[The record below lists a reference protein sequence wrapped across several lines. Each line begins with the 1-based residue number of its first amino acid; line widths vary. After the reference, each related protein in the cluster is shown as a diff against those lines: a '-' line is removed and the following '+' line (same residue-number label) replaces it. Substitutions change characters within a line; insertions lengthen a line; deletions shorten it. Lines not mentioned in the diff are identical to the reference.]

1 MNSNFK
7 KKLPVAPLKIL
18 SLESFMPMAE
28 KIDQLIVSMRHEE
41 ASETK
46 DPLMLRGYNADSFLV
61 QAKCPRFSS
70 GEAKGLIQESI
81 HGTDLYILA
90 DITNYSQTYHL
101 YKCENQMSPDDH
113 FQDLI
118 RMIDA
123 CNGKAHR
130 INVILP
136 FLYESRQDK
145 RTNLESLDCAT
156 ALQELVHMGVKNI
169 ITFDA
174 HDPRVQNAIPI
185 EGFDNFYTSFQFIQ
199 ALLGVEKNLNLS
211 AGGLMIISPDE
222 GGMSRAV
229 FYANILGLDMGM
241 FYKRRD
247 YTTIQDGKNPIV
259 AHEFLGGDVE
269 GRDVFIIDDMIS
281 SGESVIDVAQE
292 LKLRKANKVFVAA
305 SFGLFTHGLSKFD
318 EAYENGII
326 DRVFTT
332 NLIYCPKELLSKP
345 YYTNVDVS
353 KYLALII
360 HTINHDNSVDA
371 IVNATYRIKD
381 IVKQYKEDRELRNA
395 NNQVLE

>member
-1 MNSNFK
+1 MIASNHK
-7 KKLPVAPLKIL
+7 QKLPVAPLKIL
-18 SLESFMPMAE
+18 SLKSFMPMAE
-28 KIDQLIVSMRHEE
+28 KVDQLIVNIRQN
-41 ASETK
+41 ETRE
-46 DPLMLRGYNADSFLV
+46 PFISPMLVGYDADSFLV
-61 QAKCPRFSS
+61 NADCPRFSS
-70 GEAKGLIQESI
+70 GEAKGIIYESI

-90 DITNYSQTYHL
+90 DITNHHL
-101 YKCENQMSPDDH
+101 SYDFYDYQNQMSPDDH

-145 RTNLESLDCAT
+145 RANLESLDCAT

-174 HDPRVQNAIPI
+174 HDPRVQNAVPI

-199 ALLGVEKNLNLS
+199 ALLSVEKDLDLTP
-211 AGGLMIISPDE
+211 GGLMIISPDE
-222 GGMSRAV
+222 GGMSRSV

-247 YTTIQDGKNPIV
+247 YATIRDGKNPIV
-259 AHEFLGGDVE
+259 AHEFLGGDVTN
-269 GRDVFIIDDMIS
+269 RDVFIIDDMIS
-281 SGESVIDVAQE
+281 SGDSILEVAYE
-292 LKLRKANKVFVAA
+292 LKLRKARKVFVATT
-305 SFGLFTHGLSKFD
+305 FGLFTDGYDKFD
-318 EAYENGII
+318 EAYEKGMI

-332 NLIYCPKELLSKP
+332 NLIHNTDELMNKP
-345 YYTNVDVS
+345 YYTNVDIS

-360 HTINHDNSVDA
+360 HTINHDNSVDGILNSSA
-371 IVNATYRIKD
+371 RIKEM
-381 IVKQYKEDRELRNA
+381 VKNYNA
-395 NNQVLE
+395 DKNKI

>member
-1 MNSNFK
+1 
-7 KKLPVAPLKIL
+7 
-18 SLESFMPMAE
+18 
-28 KIDQLIVSMRHEE
+28 MRHK
-41 ASETK
+41 ETK
-46 DPLMLRGYNADSFLV
+46 EYESSLMLPRYDADSFLV
-61 QAKCPRFSS
+61 NAECPRFSS
-70 GEAKGLIQESI
+70 GEAKGVIYESI

-90 DITNYSQTYHL
+90 DITNYSQTYNL
-101 YKCENQMSPDDH
+101 YDYENQMSPDDH

-145 RTNLESLDCAT
+145 RTNLESLDCAS

-185 EGFDNFYTSFQFIQ
+185 EGFDNFYSSFQFIQ
-199 ALLGVEKNLNLS
+199 ALLGVEKDLNLS
-211 AGGLMIISPDE
+211 GGGLMIISPDE

-247 YTTIQDGKNPIV
+247 YTTIYDGKNPIV

-281 SGESVIDVAQE
+281 SGDSVIEVARE
-292 LKLRKANKVFVAA
+292 LKLRKANRVYVAA
-305 SFGLFTHGLSKFD
+305 TFGLFTNGYDKFD
-318 EAYENGII
+318 EAYKNGII

-332 NLIYCPKELLSKP
+332 NLIHCPEELLDKP
-345 YYTNVDVS
+345 YYTNVDIS
-353 KYLALII
+353 RYIALII
-360 HTINHDNSVDA
+360 HTINHDSSVDG
-371 IVNATYRIKD
+371 ILNSTNRIKEM
-381 IVKQYKEDRELRNA
+381 VKQYKEDKELRDIIK
-395 NNQVLE
+395 

>member
-1 MNSNFK
+1 MTASNHK

-18 SLESFMPMAE
+18 SLQSFMPMAE
-28 KIDQLIVSMRHEE
+28 KIDQIIVNMRHMELQD
-41 ASETK
+41 SK
-46 DPLMLRGYNADSFLV
+46 DCFMLRGYDADSFLV
-61 QAKCPRFSS
+61 NAECPRFSS
-70 GEAKGLIQESI
+70 GEAKGVIYESI

-90 DITNYSQTYHL
+90 DITNYSQKYNL
-101 YKCENQMSPDDH
+101 YDYENQMSPDDH

-199 ALLGVEKNLNLS
+199 ALLSVEKNLNLS
-211 AGGLMIISPDE
+211 GGGLMIISPDE

-247 YTTIQDGKNPIV
+247 YTTICDGKNPIV

-269 GRDVFIIDDMIS
+269 GRDVFIVDDMIS
-281 SGESVIDVAQE
+281 SGESVIEVAQE

-305 SFGLFTHGLSKFD
+305 TFGLFTNGLERFD
-318 EAYENGII
+318 EAYEKGII
-326 DRVFTT
+326 DRVFTS
-332 NLIYCPKELLSKP
+332 NLIHCPKELLSKP
-345 YYTNVDVS
+345 YYTNVDIS
-353 KYLALII
+353 KYIALII
-360 HTINHDNSVDA
+360 HTINHDSSVDN
-371 IVNATYRIKD
+371 ILNSTTRIKEMVEEYTKD
-381 IVKQYKEDRELRNA
+381 KEL
-395 NNQVLE
+395 QSTKS

>member
-1 MNSNFK
+1 MIASNHK
-7 KKLPVAPLKIL
+7 QKLPVAPLKIL
-18 SLESFMPMAE
+18 SLKSFMPMAE
-28 KIDQLIVSMRHEE
+28 KIDQLIVNMRHKEKIE
-41 ASETK
+41 SGNS
-46 DPLMLRGYNADSFLV
+46 LMLSGYDTDSFLV
-61 QAKCPRFSS
+61 NAECPRFSS
-70 GEAKGLIQESI
+70 GEAKGMIYESI

-90 DITNYSQTYHL
+90 DITNYSLKYDL
-101 YKCENQMSPDDH
+101 YDYENQMSPDDH

-199 ALLGVEKNLNLS
+199 ALLTVETDLNLS
-211 AGGLMIISPDE
+211 GGGLMIISPDE

-229 FYANILGLDMGM
+229 FYANILELDMGM

-247 YTTIQDGKNPIV
+247 YATVCDGKNPIV

-281 SGESVIDVAQE
+281 SGESVLEVAEE

-305 SFGLFTHGLSKFD
+305 TFGLFTNGFYKFD
-318 EAYENGII
+318 EAYKNGII

-332 NLIYCPKELLSKP
+332 NLIHCPEELLSKP
-345 YYTNVDVS
+345 YYTNVDIS
-353 KYLALII
+353 KYIALII
-360 HTINHDNSVDA
+360 HTINHDSSVDG
-371 IVNATYRIKD
+371 ILNSTNRIKEM
-381 IVKQYKEDRELRNA
+381 VKQYKEQKELRNA
-395 NNQVLE
+395 DK

>member
-1 MNSNFK
+1 MIASNHK
-7 KKLPVAPLKIL
+7 QKLPVAPLKIL
-18 SLESFMPMAE
+18 SLKSFMPMAE
-28 KIDQLIVSMRHEE
+28 KIDQLIVNMRHKEKIE
-41 ASETK
+41 SGNS
-46 DPLMLRGYNADSFLV
+46 LMLPGYDTDSFLV
-61 QAKCPRFSS
+61 NAECPRFSS
-70 GEAKGLIQESI
+70 GEAKGMIYESI

-90 DITNYSQTYHL
+90 DITNYSLKYDL
-101 YKCENQMSPDDH
+101 YDYENQMSPDDH

-199 ALLGVEKNLNLS
+199 ALLTAETDLNLS
-211 AGGLMIISPDE
+211 GGGLMIISPDE

-247 YTTIQDGKNPIV
+247 YTTVCDGKNPIV

-269 GRDVFIIDDMIS
+269 GRDVYIIDDMIS
-281 SGESVIDVAQE
+281 SGESVLEVAEE

-305 SFGLFTHGLSKFD
+305 TFGLFTNGFDKFD
-318 EAYENGII
+318 EAYKNGII

-332 NLIYCPKELLSKP
+332 NLIHCPEELLSKP
-345 YYTNVDVS
+345 YYTNVDIS
-353 KYLALII
+353 KYIALII
-360 HTINHDNSVDA
+360 HTINHDSSVDG
-371 IVNATYRIKD
+371 ILNSTNRIKEM
-381 IVKQYKEDRELRNA
+381 VKQYKEQKELRNA
-395 NNQVLE
+395 DK